1 MTSLVTMTNAPVFVI
16 ESNSS
21 IKKTAGLALWM
32 DFIEVYFH
40 CSFSCQTELF
50 IYCCGTYDL
59 DKNTQGW
66 ISGWVQSV
74 SMPVKLLYLL

>member
-50 IYCCGTYDL
+50 QLYRGSSFYWLRKPGHTY
-59 DKNTQGW
+59 Q
-66 ISGWVQSV
+66 
-74 SMPVKLLYLL
+74 